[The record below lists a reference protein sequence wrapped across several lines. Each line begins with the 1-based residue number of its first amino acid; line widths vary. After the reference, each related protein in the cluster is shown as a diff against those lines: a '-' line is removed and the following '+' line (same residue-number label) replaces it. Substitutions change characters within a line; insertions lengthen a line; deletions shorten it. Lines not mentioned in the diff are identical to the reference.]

1 MKNRLYNIFPP
12 MEIYGVLL
20 SESKIH
26 NAKDLKEIWE
36 LMNINVID
44 DLNNLRHREIA
55 THDNND
61 ANAKT
66 IIQTIFDEEDEFDKL
81 LKMYGQQPGEDWW
94 YLDGTPASCVKF
106 GIDNVLHP
114 DRPELLISGINHGSN
129 AATASIY
136 SGTIGAAMEG
146 AVNGIPAV
154 GLSIDSFNPDKGFSA
169 VAGMLP
175 DILER
180 IIPVMERRFG
190 LFYNINFPDY
200 PLEEIKGIKTG
211 RMGRAHWER
220 EYRDYGEFLR
230 ESGFTPSEEDLRYVA
245 AKEEGEQLYVMAGDF
260 TDNGDNPRDADHLLL
275 HQGYVVVTPQ
285 NIDNTDKS
293 EIQRLCDIF

>member
-1 MKNRLYNIFPP
+1 MIMHRKVLVTNDDGYDALGLHKLV
-12 MEIYGVLL
+12 EILRPWCDLTIVAPKRPQSGMSMAVTMGLKPIAVKHL
-20 SESKIH
+20 S
-26 NAKDLKEIWE
+26 
-36 LMNINVID
+36 
-44 DLNNLRHREIA
+44 
-55 THDNND
+55 
-61 ANAKT
+61 
-66 IIQTIFDEEDEFDKL
+66 
-81 LKMYGQQPGEDWW
+81 QQPGEDWW

-106 GIDNVLHP
+106 GIDNVMYP
-114 DRPELLISGINHGSN
+114 NRPELLISGINHGSN

-175 DILER
+175 DLLER

-245 AKEEGEQLYVMAGDF
+245 AKEEGEELYVMAGDF

-293 EIQRLCDIF
+293 EIQRLCDIFL